1 MKNLKSTL
9 GLLLM
14 AALVWACGPKGSTV
28 ETSDA
33 KAVAT
38 STEAT
43 SIEVNTA
50 NSIVTWIGSKPA
62 GKHNGTIAI
71 TGGEVLVKGDAVVG
85 GNFDIDINSLV
96 VLDMPADSEWNA
108 KLRGHLMSADFFEAE
123 NFPTAKFE
131 ITGAEAFNA
140 GNLIADLDEP
150 QTDYT
155 PASLADVMVEN
166 PTHIISGNL
175 TMRGTTKNISFPA
188 SVSLENGKVKAIAN
202 FNIDRTEWGLK
213 FKERASLAEKLKDD
227 FIYNTVNVGFE
238 LEAGTQKGT
247 E

>member
-9 GLLLM
+9 GLLLL
-14 AALVWACGPKGSTV
+14 ATIVWACGPKGSTV
-28 ETSDA
+28 ETSEA

-38 STEAT
+38 NTEAT
-43 SIEVNTA
+43 SIQVNTA

-62 GKHNGTIAI
+62 GKHNGTIGI
-71 TGGEVLVKGDAVVG
+71 TSGEVLVKGDVVVG

-96 VLDMPADSEWNA
+96 VLDMPAESEWNA
-108 KLRGHLMSADFFEAE
+108 KLKGHLMSPDFFEAE

-131 ITGAEAFNA
+131 ITGAETFNA
-140 GNLIADLDEP
+140 GNLVADLEEP

-188 SVSLENGKVKAIAN
+188 SVSLENGVIKAIAN